1 MRIIEKALRVGGPW
15 VTREKRALMP
25 EIYLFAANQ
34 YQPTFPFVGKVSIRR
49 MRREKETIIAVDI
62 NTGNKA
68 CQWWINSREP
78 GTPTPALSTVRRR
91 RKRSR
96 SFNDLTPPP
105 HRLLDVL
112 PTTFL

>member
-25 EIYLFAANQ
+25 EIDLFAANQ
-34 YQPTFPFVGKVSIRR
+34 YQPTFPFMGKVSIRR
-49 MRREKETIIAVDI
+49 MRREKKTIIAVDI

-78 GTPTPALSTVRRR
+78 GTPTPALFTKEEK
-91 RKRSR
+91 KRSR
-96 SFNDLTPPP
+96 PVDRIPI
-105 HRLLDVL
+105 
-112 PTTFL
+112 FL